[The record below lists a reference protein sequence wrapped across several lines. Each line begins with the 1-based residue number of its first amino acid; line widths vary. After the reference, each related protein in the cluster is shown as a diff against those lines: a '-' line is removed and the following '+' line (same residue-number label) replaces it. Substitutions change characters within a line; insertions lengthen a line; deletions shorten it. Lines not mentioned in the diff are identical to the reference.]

1 MNISNITFPYPVLG
15 LRGEETSEEAD
26 VAGEFEAPFTVEIGS
41 KFIVK
46 IDYALLNSPQL
57 ARLVKRGAAVF
68 ACEVTCRKTAFR
80 SAYISK
86 DAKQSFEIDTDM
98 LRDQVVLTFFIVAVS
113 DFIYAD
119 EGGWHEDY
127 TKRSFDIS
135 RGAVL
140 AYGGQAKVLVQ
151 REPEDGSRGSS
162 LIAVE
167 PGTAKTGP
175 FEVDLETDTLT
186 IYLPTK
192 TYVLFDNLYA
202 SRPDYASTFHASLVI
217 PALVEA
223 LTAMSELSQDYQD
236 KKWYHAIDTKLSN
249 DATFS
254 KTEINQQNVLT
265 IAQRLLG
272 FPFSEVTDAL
282 ASETATEVEE

>member
-1 MNISNITFPYPVLG
+1 MNIANISFPYPVLG
-15 LRGEETSEEAD
+15 LRGEEASEDAD
-26 VAGEFEAPFTVEIGS
+26 VAGEFEAPFTLDIGS
-41 KFIVK
+41 KFTVG

-57 ARLVKRGAAVF
+57 ERLVKKGDAAF

-86 DAKQSFEIDTDM
+86 DSKQSFEIDTDL
-98 LRDQVVLTFFIVAVS
+98 LRDQVVLSFFIVAVS
-113 DFIYAD
+113 EFTYAD

-127 TKRSFDIS
+127 SKRSFNIS

-151 REPEDGSRGSS
+151 REPLDGSRGSS

-167 PGTAKTGP
+167 PGTADTGP
-175 FEVDLETDTLT
+175 FEVDLENDTLT
-186 IYLPTK
+186 IFLPKK
-192 TYVLFDNLYA
+192 TYLLFDSLYVN
-202 SRPDYASTFHASLVI
+202 RTDYASTFHASLVV

-223 LTAMSELSQDYQD
+223 LGVMGELSQEYQD
-236 KKWYHAIDTKLSN
+236 KKWYQAIDTKLSN
-249 DATFS
+249 DPTLS

-265 IAQRLLG
+265 IAQQLLG
-272 FPFSEVTDAL
+272 FPFSEVTHAL
-282 ASETATEVEE
+282 ASESATEGEE